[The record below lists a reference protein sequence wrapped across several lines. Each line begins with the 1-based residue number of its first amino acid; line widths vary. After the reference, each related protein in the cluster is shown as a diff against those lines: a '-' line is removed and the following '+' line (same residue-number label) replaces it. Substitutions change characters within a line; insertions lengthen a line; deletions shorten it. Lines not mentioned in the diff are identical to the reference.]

1 MFRISRHIFA
11 VCAVAYATAACG
23 GSDTTSPND
32 PPPGPVAVANV
43 LMTPNTATVEAGKT
57 IQLAAVARD
66 ANNNVLANRTITYS
80 SSSVAIATVSAQGVV
95 TGVVAGNVTITASS
109 EGKSSDA
116 AITVTPPAPAA
127 VSTVLLTP
135 NTATMQVGKSAQF
148 TAVTRDANNNILVGR
163 AVTWSSSATNIA
175 TVDANG
181 LVTGVNAG
189 AAFIVATSEGK
200 TAQVAVTIQA
210 PIIPVHSIAIAA
222 KPDTIEAWDVLN
234 MQATVRDSLNR
245 VLNDRSITWTSSN
258 PAVATINQ
266 ITGVLTGLDRGTITI
281 TAESEGKT
289 AVVSQVVVIKYR
301 SVSAG
306 TSHACN
312 IASGGIVWCWG
323 LNGRDGRIGLA
334 QLGDDVQSS
343 VPVMI
348 PGNHRFKQVSTY
360 GRYTCAI
367 RLDGKAFCWGDNGW
381 GAVGIP
387 TSTGFSVT
395 PVEVQ
400 GGLVFKQI
408 SAGAEHVCGVAMDSK
423 VYCWGY
429 NAWGEFGNNLS
440 ASNHIPQLAGGGL
453 TFDAVTAGSSY
464 TCARTV
470 ANVSQCWGADGAGQ
484 HGNGL
489 PISFGNT
496 FSRVPR
502 AMVGPAFS
510 QLSASQ
516 GTTCALTPAG
526 AAYCFGN
533 SRLGSTGSE
542 TSTPRAVS
550 GGQVFTSLSVGS
562 QHVCGINTNNEAWCW
577 GGNANGQLGWV
588 GLNGSVTPTRAVA
601 PLLFSEIS
609 AANINTGSASY
620 TCAESKDRLT
630 TYCWGRNDWG
640 QLGNGNRTTAVAV
653 NAAASIVVGQ
663 KPL

>member
-1 MFRISRHIFA
+1 MFRISRNLIA
-11 VCAVAYATAACG
+11 VCAAAYAAVACG
-23 GSDTTSPND
+23 GSDSTSPND

-43 LMTPNTATVEAGKT
+43 LMTPNTATVESGKT
-57 IQLAAVARD
+57 TQLAAVARD
-66 ANNNVLANRTITYS
+66 ANNNALTNRAITWTS
-80 SSSVAIATVSAQGVV
+80 SATAVATVSAQGLV
-95 TGVVAGNVTITASS
+95 TGVTAGTVTITASS
-109 EGKSSDA
+109 EGKSAVA
-116 AITVTPPAPAA
+116 AVTVTPPAPAA
-127 VSTVLLTP
+127 VNTVSLTP
-135 NTATMQVGKSAQF
+135 ATTTLLVGATQQL

-163 AVTWSSSATNIA
+163 AITYTSSAPAMA
-175 TVDANG
+175 TVNAQG
-181 LVTGVNAG
+181 LVTGVAAG
-189 AAFIVATSEGK
+189 TSTITATSEGK
-200 TAQVAVTIQA
+200 TAQVNVTVQA
-210 PIIPVHSIAIAA
+210 PVIPVHTIAIAA

-234 MQATVRDSLNR
+234 MQAILRDSLNR
-245 VLNDRSITWTSSN
+245 ILNDRAVTWASSN
-258 PAVATINQ
+258 NDVASINAN
-266 ITGVLTGLDRGTITI
+266 TGVLTGLDRGTITI
-281 TAESEGKT
+281 TATSEGKT
-289 AVVSQVVVIKYR
+289 ATVSQVVVIKYR

-323 LNGRDGRIGLA
+323 LNGRDGRIGMA
-334 QLGDDVQSS
+334 QTGDDVQSS
-343 VPVMI
+343 VPVVI

-367 RLDGKAFCWGDNGW
+367 RIDGKAFCWGDNGW

-400 GGLVFKQI
+400 GGLLFKQI

-453 TFDAVTAGSSY
+453 TFDAVSAGSSY

-470 ANVSQCWGADGAGQ
+470 ANTSQCWGADGAGQ

-533 SRLGSTGSE
+533 SRLGSTGNE

-550 GGQVFTSLSVGS
+550 GGQTFTSLSVGS
-562 QHVCGINTNNEAWCW
+562 AHVCGINTNNEAWCW

-609 AANINTGSASY
+609 AANINTGSAAY

-653 NAAASIVVGQ
+653 NAAATIVVGQ